1 MIRTRRAALA
11 QSLQRFSIAT
21 NAERVC
27 AEIMR
32 KHKIEVPPLP
42 SLPRPA
48 AFGKDGPPGFG
59 RTTTQASK
67 LERFVAL
74 RPRGPK
80 PGAFQR
86 SCREDFPG
94 DSVVRALCV
103 FAHDL
108 K

>member
-32 KHKIEVPPLP
+32 KHKIKVPPLP

-48 AFGKDGPPGFG
+48 AFGKDGTLGFG
-59 RTTTQASK
+59 STSKQACK

-74 RPRGPK
+74 RPRGQK
-80 PGAFQR
+80 PGTLQR
-86 SCREDFPG
+86 VCRQHFPV
-94 DSVVRALCV
+94 DSV
-103 FAHDL
+103 
-108 K
+108 